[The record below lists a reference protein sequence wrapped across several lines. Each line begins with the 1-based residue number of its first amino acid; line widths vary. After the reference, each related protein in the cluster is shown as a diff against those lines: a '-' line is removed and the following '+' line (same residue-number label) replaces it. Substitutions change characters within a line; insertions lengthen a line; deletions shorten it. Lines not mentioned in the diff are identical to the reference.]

1 MWSGVSELCTSLW
14 SVLSSLDV
22 SDVVSKI
29 VVDIRVSSAVE
40 ADSLVFRSG
49 VDTITGVG
57 RVENVSGDLSL
68 AVLDVEVL
76 SLDLSSSLFGDW
88 DGEGVLFVS
97 DSLSGDI
104 NEVDGWDLSLLSSGD
119 FLSEG
124 EFLSGGLDS
133 LDFVNDGLLNEFNTV
148 GDDLVVDGLL
158 DLLNL
163 NLSDFFKD
171 LSLDLLDD
179 DLANSVE
186 DDLLD
191 LFDDLSWDLL
201 CDDRLNVLE
210 DDFVNGLS
218 DSSGDLIDHSF
229 PDFLSD
235 GLSLKGGDLSL
246 DGIEDSSGLL
256 SDHSLW
262 NKVDSGD
269 WDSNSGS
276 SNYGGA
282 KTNS

>member
-88 DGEGVLFVS
+88 DGEGVLFIS
-97 DSLSGDI
+97 DSFSGDI

-133 LDFVNDGLLNEFNTV
+133 LDFIDDGLLNEFNTV

-171 LSLDLLDD
+171 LSLDLLDN
-179 DLANSVE
+179 DLADSVE

-218 DSSGDLIDHSF
+218 DGSGDLIDHSF
-229 PDFLSD
+229 SYFLSD

-246 DGIEDSSGLL
+246 NGIEDSSGLL

>member
-1 MWSGVSELCTSLW
+1 MGTWVWSGVSELCTSFW

-22 SDVVSKI
+22 SNVVSKI
-29 VVDIRVSSAVE
+29 VVDIRVSSTVE
-40 ADSLVFRSG
+40 AESHVFRSG
-49 VDTITGVG
+49 VDTITGVR
-57 RVENVSGDLSL
+57 RVDNVSGDLSL
-68 AVLDVEVL
+68 TVLDVVVL
-76 SLDLSSSLFGDW
+76 SLDLSSSFFGDW
-88 DGEGVLFVS
+88 DGEGVLLIS
-97 DSLSGDI
+97 DSFSGDI
-104 NEVDGWDLSLLSSGD
+104 NEVNSWDLSLLSSCD

-133 LDFVNDGLLNEFNTV
+133 LDFINDGLLNELNTV
-148 GDDLVVDGLL
+148 GDDLVVDDLL

-163 NLSDFFKD
+163 DLSDFIKD

-179 DLANSVE
+179 DLADSVE

-201 CDDRLNVLE
+201 CDDGLNVLE

-229 PDFLSD
+229 LDFLSD

-246 DGIEDSSGLL
+246 NGIEDSSGLL

-262 NKVDSGD
+262 N
-269 WDSNSGS
+269 
-276 SNYGGA
+276 
-282 KTNS
+282 